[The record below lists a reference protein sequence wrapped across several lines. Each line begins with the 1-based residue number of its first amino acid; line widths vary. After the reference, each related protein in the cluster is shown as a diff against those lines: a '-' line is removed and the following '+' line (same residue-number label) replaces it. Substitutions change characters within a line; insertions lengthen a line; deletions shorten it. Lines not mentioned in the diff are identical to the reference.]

1 MTMKQYIEKCLS
13 GAGLTVDE
21 ASDAL
26 ELIMTGQ
33 ATDAQIAG
41 LLIALRAKGET
52 VDELVGFAT
61 TMRARAVHLQLHDP
75 DAIDMCGTGGDGR
88 GTFNIST
95 VATFVVAGAGV
106 TVAKH
111 GNRSVSSRSGSA
123 DLLGALGVNIQIP
136 PERVQDCINGVGLGF
151 LFAPLFHPAMK
162 FAAKP
167 RVELGV
173 RTIFNMLGPIT
184 NPAGV
189 RRQLVGTYRQDV
201 ASTIACAL
209 GRLSTLRACVVHS
222 EEGLDEVTASGE
234 TSVFET
240 GPEGTVSS
248 YRISPSSFGLQP
260 QPVSSMAGG
269 DAHENAVI
277 AMAILRGQP
286 VGGRHVVVSNAALG
300 LFIAGKVASLHEA
313 AAAAV
318 ESIDSGRALG
328 ALNKLIDFSN
338 RP

>member
-1 MTMKQYIEKCLS
+1 MTMKQYIDKCLS
-13 GAGLTVDE
+13 GAGLTADE
-21 ASDAL
+21 ASEAL
-26 ELIMTGQ
+26 EGIMTGQ

-52 VDELVGFAT
+52 VDELVGFAR
-61 TMRARAVHLQLHDP
+61 TMRAKALRLQLDDP
-75 DAIDMCGTGGDGR
+75 DAIDMCGTGGDGQ

-123 DLLGALGVNIQIP
+123 DVLGELGVNIQIP
-136 PERVQDCINGVGLGF
+136 AERVQDCVNRIGVGF

-201 ASTIACAL
+201 AATLACAL
-209 GRLSTLRACVVHS
+209 GRLSTIRACVVHS
-222 EEGLDEVTASGE
+222 EDGLDEVTASGD
-234 TSVFET
+234 TSVYET
-240 GPEGTVSS
+240 GPDGTVRS
-248 YRISPSSFGLQP
+248 YSLSPGSFGLERQP
-260 QPVSSMAGG
+260 ASSMVGG
-269 DAHENAVI
+269 DAQENAAI
-277 AMAILRGQP
+277 AGAILKGEP
-286 VGGRHVVVSNAALG
+286 APGRQVVVANAALG
-300 LFIAGKVASLHEA
+300 IFIAGKAATLLAAS
-313 AAAAV
+313 AAAV
-318 ESIDSGRALG
+318 ESIDSGRALA